1 MFGSK
6 SLIWSRQG
14 GGHSAIYVG
23 RRLRRGYGK
32 TQICSRRNEATGI
45 EALFDRITRNG
56 RASKTG
62 SSSVFGFRNQRGS
75 YRTTLYEA
83 LEDQQLTRYVRM
95 ASGHRRPTRCGART
109 STTARIFPRARPRVR
124 KGDTSKIIVNRSTD
138 PTASQLRSTNGGA
151 SLPYKPVGTPCN
163 WREE

>member
-1 MFGSK
+1 MYPVPRRSQSFVPFLRIPIVLTRYGVCCRFGSK

-14 GGHSAIYVG
+14 GEHSAIYVG

-62 SSSVFGFRNQRGS
+62 SSSVFGFRNQRASRRGS

-83 LEDQQLTRYVRM
+83 LQDQQLTRRNGFGTYC
-95 ASGHRRPTRCGART
+95 RRQLVVGLEQA
-109 STTARIFPRARPRVR
+109 PRL
-124 KGDTSKIIVNRSTD
+124 GSF
-138 PTASQLRSTNGGA
+138 LGLG
-151 SLPYKPVGTPCN
+151 LG
-163 WREE
+163 